1 MPKGLNR
8 DGNVAIQV
16 RQLWTNYRG
25 AQGAVREL
33 MTLAL
38 CVGLGLLGMPCLIYA
53 VGRLI
58 LGPYAASGSLFSL
71 WRDFL
76 AALATGSF
84 AAWFVVVGPYL
95 LIWLL
100 RGGRRLLHNSAG

>member
-1 MPKGLNR
+1 MP
-8 DGNVAIQV
+8 NVAIEL

-25 AQGAVREL
+25 ARGAAREL
-33 MTLAL
+33 LTIAL
-38 CVGLGLLGMPCLIYA
+38 CLGLGLLVVPCLIYA
-53 VGRLI
+53 VGRLL
-58 LGPYAASGSLFSL
+58 LGPYAAGSLFSL

-76 AALATGSF
+76 AALAAGSF

-100 RGGRRLLHNSAG
+100 RGGRRLLHNSPG